1 MRVTRAQPGGFGVD
15 DAALLRH
22 SAHIFLPEMGVEGV
36 LRLTRARVLIVG
48 LGGLGSVVALYLAR
62 AGVGELVLADPD
74 TVALSNLP
82 RQILYADR
90 HVGQPKTDAA
100 REALAALG
108 ASGLRPVPERLLGA
122 RLADEVARVD
132 LVCDAS
138 DNFTTR
144 FAINEACAQAAI
156 PLVSAAV
163 IRMTGQLLVVHPG
176 DTAAGC
182 YRCLY
187 PEGGEDTESCS
198 ERGVL
203 GPVAGALATLQAAEA
218 MKVLAGIPTPLSH
231 DLWLFDGATLES
243 RRVRRRR
250 DPDCPVCKTRS

>member
-1 MRVTRAQPGGFGVD
+1 MD

-22 SAHIFLPEMGVEGV
+22 SAHIFLAEMGVEGV
-36 LRLTRARVLIVG
+36 LRLARARVLIVG
-48 LGGLGSVVALYLAR
+48 LGGLGSVVALYLTR

-90 HVGQPKTDAA
+90 HVGQAKTDAA
-100 REALAALG
+100 RETLTALG
-108 ASGLRPVPERLLGA
+108 AADLRLVPERLLGV
-122 RLADEVARVD
+122 RLAEEVARVD

-144 FAINEACAQAAI
+144 FAINDACVKAGI

-163 IRMTGQLLVVHPG
+163 IRLVGQLLVVHPSEA
-176 DTAAGC
+176 AAGC

-187 PEGGEDTESCS
+187 PEGGEDAESCAQ
-198 ERGVL
+198 RGVL

-218 MKVLAGIPTPLSH
+218 LKVLAGIPTPLTR
-231 DLWLFDGATLES
+231 DLWVFDDKTMES
-243 RRVRRRR
+243 RRIRRHR
-250 DPDCPVCKTRS
+250 DPHCPVCKASP

>member
-1 MRVTRAQPGGFGVD
+1 MD

-22 SAHIFLPEMGVEGV
+22 SAHIFLPDMGVEGV
-36 LRLTRARVLIVG
+36 SRLMRARVLIVG

-62 AGVGELVLADPD
+62 SGVGELVLADPD

-90 HVGQPKTDAA
+90 HVGQAKTDAA
-100 REALAALG
+100 RESLAALG
-108 ASGLRPVPERLLGA
+108 AGRLRLCPERLLGA

-144 FAINEACAQAAI
+144 FAINEACVRAAI

-163 IRMTGQLLVVHPG
+163 IRMAGQLLVVHPQEP
-176 DTAAGC
+176 AAGC

-187 PEGGEDTESCS
+187 PEGLEEAESCS

-218 MKVLAGIPTPLSH
+218 IKVLAGIPTPLSR
-231 DLWLFDGATLES
+231 DLWVFDDATLES
-243 RRVRRRR
+243 RRIRRRR
-250 DPDCPVCKTRS
+250 DPDCPVCKTRP

>member
-1 MRVTRAQPGGFGVD
+1 MD
-15 DAALLRH
+15 DQELLRH
-22 SAHIFLPEMGVEGV
+22 SAHIFLPEMGIEGV
-36 LRLTRARVLIVG
+36 ERLKRARVLVVG

-62 AGVGELVLADPD
+62 SGVHGLTLADAD
-74 TVALSNLP
+74 LVSLSNLP

-90 HVGQPKTDAA
+90 HVGLPKTQAA
-100 REALAALG
+100 AETLASQGYTG
-108 ASGLRPVPERLLGA
+108 ARLVAERLSGA
-122 RLADEVARVD
+122 RLAEEVGRVD

-138 DNFTTR
+138 DNFATR
-144 FAINEACAQAAI
+144 FAVNEACVKARI

-163 IRMTGQLLVVHPG
+163 IRMAGQLLVVDPKEA
-176 DTAAGC
+176 AAGC

-187 PEGGEDTESCS
+187 PEIEEETESCS

-218 MKVLAGIPTPLSH
+218 IKVLAGVPTPLAR
-231 DLWLFDGATLES
+231 DLWVFDAKEMES

-250 DPDCPVCKTRS
+250 DPGCPVCRAPSLP